1 METSRC
7 RLSVMTGL
15 MLLCSGGLPG
25 RSFAMD
31 SCTGQYSAALLQ
43 PLPVANVVAL
53 DLRDSSDTNV
63 NLARAFTDGMRAA
76 GQTMDGAATTK
87 LTLIYQ
93 VMGQNESAGSD
104 TQAPGGVG
112 SGWSDWAGDNA
123 PWLKGGQSAALPDM
137 PRYDMF
143 SPRPAAQPALLML
156 RAQLRNAQTDQ
167 VDWVATLQCTPQGND
182 NRQLA
187 YDLGRLIGGALGK
200 RVERT
205 PL

>member
-1 METSRC
+1 MGTSDF
-7 RLSVMTGL
+7 RLAVMTGL
-15 MLLCSGGLPG
+15 ILLCFGAPG
-25 RSFAMD
+25 RSFGMD
-31 SCTGQYSAALLQ
+31 SCAGQYSAALLQ
-43 PLPVANVVAL
+43 PLPAPNVVAL

-63 NLARAFTDGMRAA
+63 ALARAFTDGMRAA
-76 GQTMDGAATTK
+76 GQTMGGAATTR

-93 VMGQNESAGSD
+93 VIGQNDGAGSGA
-104 TQAPGGVG
+104 QAPGGAG

-123 PWLKGGQSAALPDM
+123 PWLQGGQSAALPDM

-143 SPRPAAQPALLML
+143 SPRPAAQPPLLML

-182 NRQLA
+182 NQQLA

-200 RVERT
+200 RVGRT